1 MMMGYGILLPRAR
14 RRNAVSGIGAYKPTR
29 SASGDR

>member
-1 MMMGYGILLPRAR
+1 MKMGFGILLPRAR
-14 RRNAVSGIGAYKPTR
+14 RRNAVSGTGAYMPTR